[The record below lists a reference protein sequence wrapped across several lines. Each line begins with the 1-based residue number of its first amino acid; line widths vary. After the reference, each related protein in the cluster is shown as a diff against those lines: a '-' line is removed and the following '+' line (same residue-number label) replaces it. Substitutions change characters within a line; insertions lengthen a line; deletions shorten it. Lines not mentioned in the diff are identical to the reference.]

1 MNKHNNK
8 FLNEKSKNIS
18 INKLKEKQKQNI
30 KDIRLKTDQLDFFQK
45 FVINKNKA
53 ESLQKSPVK
62 NAGINCN
69 LILTNDNKDRLMS
82 GKQNKVSS
90 KDRIILTQKKEILIP

>member
-53 ESLQKSPVK
+53 ESLQKKSCK
-62 NAGINCN
+62 KCRYKLQFNIN
-69 LILTNDNKDRLMS
+69 
-82 GKQNKVSS
+82 Q
-90 KDRIILTQKKEILIP
+90 